1 MKKFLSLVLMIFTL
15 FAVVGCASTT
25 TLETTTTLTPTTF
38 QDTTTLNLEFTINYY
53 EVQEMIL
60 LGNNELSEEE
70 LVVAVVLGGSHTFA
84 KTNKDR
90 YFAWGNNNNGQLG
103 DGTTENRLLPVE
115 ITDSFPLDVG
125 EKINYFVAG
134 DKHSGMVT
142 NFGRVF
148 TWGWNFSG
156 RLGDGTSTQ
165 RINPTD
171 ITENFS
177 LEMGDKITYLTM
189 GMQTSAAISSSG
201 RIFTWGANASGQLGD
216 GTIFNKTLPTDISAN
231 FNTETDEKVELISL
245 GYVHSAALTNQGRV
259 FTWGNNAYGQLGD
272 GTNSFRVSPVNI
284 TDNFNFASDELA
296 MGIDLGEN
304 FTMLFT
310 NKSNLFTFGL
320 NDKGQ
325 LGNGN
330 TDNSSIPLNI
340 NNQFTL
346 QAEDRIIK
354 ISSGRLHSS
363 FITSDYRVFIWGD
376 NDFGQLGNG
385 SFVKRNSPYEITNN
399 LMLSAGE
406 IISSIS
412 LSYGGTSLVTSL
424 GQIKIWGNNDNGQL
438 GNGSTSI
445 SSLPIDI
452 VNKNRDSIL
461 LETQELHVG
470 ETITLYED
478 ERIGYIFSGWY
489 TSDDLSTLFTATV
502 MPGEDVNL
510 YGQWDYE
517 N

>member
-15 FAVVGCASTT
+15 FVVIGCTSTT
-25 TLETTTTLTPTTF
+25 TLETTTTLTPTTID
-38 QDTTTLNLEFTINYY
+38 DTTTLNLEFTINYY

-60 LGNNELSEEE
+60 LGNNELSEGE
-70 LVVAVVLGGSHTFA
+70 LVVAVVMGGSHTFA
-84 KTNKDR
+84 RTNKDR

-103 DGTTENRLLPVE
+103 DGTTEDRLSAVE
-115 ITDSFPLDVG
+115 ITDSFSLEVG

-134 DKHSGMVT
+134 DRHSGAVT

-177 LEMGDKITYLTM
+177 LEVGDKIAYLTM
-189 GMQTSAAISSSG
+189 GMQTSAAISSTG
-201 RIFTWGANASGQLGD
+201 RVYAWGANASGQLGD
-216 GTIFNKTLPTDISAN
+216 GTIFNKNLPTDITAK
-231 FNTETDEKVELISL
+231 FNTETDEKVVLISL

-272 GTNSFRVSPVNI
+272 GTNSFRINPVDI
-284 TDNFNFASDELA
+284 TNNFNFASDERA
-296 MGIDLGEN
+296 MGINLGEN
-304 FTMLFT
+304 FTILFT

-330 TDNSSIPLNI
+330 TDNSSTPINI

-354 ISSGRLHSS
+354 ISSGEAHSS
-363 FITSDYRVFIWGD
+363 FITSNYRVFIWGD
-376 NDFGQLGNG
+376 NEFGQLGNG
-385 SFVKRNSPYEITNN
+385 SFVKRISPYEITNN
-399 LMLSAGE
+399 LMLKTDE
-406 IISSIS
+406 LIYSIS

-424 GQIKIWGNNDNGQL
+424 GQLKIWGNNDNGQL
-438 GNGSTSI
+438 GNESTNT

-452 VNKNRDSIL
+452 VNKDYQSIL
-461 LETQELHVG
+461 LETQDLHVG
-470 ETITLYED
+470 ESITLYED
-478 ERIGYIFSGWY
+478 ERIGYEFSGWY
-489 TSDDLSTLFTATV
+489 TTDDLSTLFTTTV
-502 MPGEDVNL
+502 MPEEDINL
-510 YGQWDYE
+510 YGQWNYV